1 MASSSPLVPVPGVA
15 RVAAHRGIDWW
26 RSAFRWMLAPGNF
39 GVWLGIGLLSLLLS
53 LASGFLPLVGAIA
66 SPLVF
71 FLLAGGLAL
80 AARKSAHGSVP
91 AYADLFAG
99 LGPSAG
105 RLLIAGLLSAGAGA
119 VVGGLMMTFALG
131 GIFGVIAAGTAGAA
145 GLAAPDAIAGMLAG
159 VGLTSLLLTLVG
171 LLLLV
176 AISMAAWL
184 APALIVLRD
193 VAPLDA
199 LMASLRAGWSN
210 GAALTVYGLGFI
222 ALALVASIPFGL
234 GWIVLAPLCGL
245 STYAAYQDIFG
256 DG

>member
-1 MASSSPLVPVPGVA
+1 MASSSPLVPVPAVT
-15 RVAAHRGIDWW
+15 RVAASRGIDWW
-26 RSAFRWMLAPGNF
+26 RSAIRSMFAPGNA

-53 LASGFLPLVGAIA
+53 LASGMLPVVGAIA

-71 FLLAGGLAL
+71 FLLAGGLAV

-105 RLLIAGLLSAGAGA
+105 RLLIAGLLVAGAGA
-119 VVGGLMMTFALG
+119 VVGGLMMSFALG
-131 GIFGVIAAGTAGAA
+131 GIFGVIAAGAA
-145 GLAAPDAIAGMLAG
+145 SLAAPDALAGMLAG
-159 VGLTSLLLTLVG
+159 VGVASLLLTLVG

-193 VAPLDA
+193 VAPLHA
-199 LMASLRAGWSN
+199 LRASLQAAWSN
-210 GAALTVYGLGFI
+210 GAALTVYGLCFI
-222 ALALVASIPFGL
+222 VLALAASVPFGL

-245 STYAAYQDIFG
+245 STYAAYQDVFG
-256 DG
+256 DA